1 MLLCCWAA
9 SVLLGSG
16 RHGGGCG
23 GARSLVAFG
32 FGSVCPI
39 LSHFQKKN
47 CIFST
52 KSGLAAV
59 LFLGGFFTWVLAL
72 LGWFGVCW
80 GRGLCGAVY
89 AQVQG
94 RQNIVSHFV
103 MCHPSSILVVYFY
116 L

>member
-1 MLLCCWAA
+1 MPYFE
-9 SVLLGSG
+9 SFS
-16 RHGGGCG
+16 
-23 GARSLVAFG
+23 
-32 FGSVCPI
+32 
-39 LSHFQKKN
+39 KKI

-72 LGWFGVCW
+72 LEWFGVCW

-103 MCHPSSILVVYFY
+103 MCHPSILVVY
-116 L
+116 